1 MSVTVGEVLNGTIED
16 VMDYGAF
23 VKLESGDKGLV
34 HISEVSKT
42 FVKDIHTVVQ
52 SGDEVRVKVLS
63 INENGKIALSIKKAI
78 ENNKK
83 VIEKV
88 EVPNTLE
95 DMLSKFLK
103 DSDERQLDLKRS
115 MESKRGSSR
124 KRA

>member
-34 HISEVSKT
+34 HISEISKT
-42 FVKDIHTVVQ
+42 FVKDIHTVVKN
-52 SGDEVRVKVLS
+52 GDKVRAKVIS
-63 INENGKIALSIKKAI
+63 VNENGKVALSIKKAV
-78 ENNKK
+78 EDNKK
-83 VIEKV
+83 VIEKPAV
-88 EVPNTLE
+88 TTLD

>member
-1 MSVTVGEVLNGTIED
+1 MSVAVGEVLDGTIED

-34 HISEVSKT
+34 HISEISKT
-42 FVKDIHTVVQ
+42 FVKDIHTVVKN
-52 SGDEVRVKVLS
+52 GDKVRTKVIS
-63 INENGKIALSIKKAI
+63 INENGKVALSIKKAV

-83 VIEKV
+83 EIEKPAV
-88 EVPNTLE
+88 TTLD

-115 MESKRGSSR
+115 LESKRGSSR

>member
-1 MSVTVGEVLNGTIED
+1 MSVTVGEVLDGTIED

-34 HISEVSKT
+34 HISEISKT
-42 FVKDIHTVVQ
+42 FVKNIHAVVKN
-52 SGDEVRVKVLS
+52 GDKVRAKVIS
-63 INENGKIALSIKKAI
+63 INENGKVALSIKKAV

-83 VIEKV
+83 EVEKPAV
-88 EVPNTLE
+88 TTLD